1 MVKRKTSVNERRGK
15 KKLVHLLIH
24 SPVFSVVLVLN
35 SINCNVAFMRC
46 ICMYSVWLLI
56 GGVLT
61 LRSYNCQGYGKFMLW
76 AYSFYC
82 YCCAF
87 ATTILRWK
95 WCCVHGKQDRH
106 VMPMSK
112 HVENSMEFVLRRMK
126 REFKQ
131 LNERIR
137 QIFEILCA
145 REILYW
151 IIEMEYAIPNSFHQF
166 KFQFF
171 ENVWKF
177 DSVKLHTVR

>member
-1 MVKRKTSVNERRGK
+1 MKDEAKKACTLVNS
-15 KKLVHLLIH
+15 LAC
-24 SPVFSVVLVLN
+24 FFVVLVFN

-61 LRSYNCQGYGKFMLW
+61 LRSYNCQGYEKFMLW

-131 LNERIR
+131 LNERTR
-137 QIFEILCA
+137 QIYEILWA

-166 KFQFF
+166 KFQYF